1 MILQA
6 FPGTL
11 AWKVLSAFLIV
22 GNNSKKYFYNMS
34 SNFSGV
40 FILIIGPSGVGKGT
54 VINILRE
61 RHPEWIFPISATTRA
76 PRPGE
81 TAGKTYHFLT
91 GEEFKKRK
99 KNGEFLESAWVHGK
113 NQYGVLKSEVIP
125 FLEQGKV
132 ILREVDVQGFLE
144 IRKVIPAHHLLSL
157 FLLPPSWEL
166 LSKRIRSRAP
176 ITEEELQRRF
186 ESMKKEMEIAPEC
199 DFEIQTEDGNPLF
212 CTERIE
218 EIVKNWFEKENAS

>member
-1 MILQA
+1 
-6 FPGTL
+6 
-11 AWKVLSAFLIV
+11 
-22 GNNSKKYFYNMS
+22 MS
-34 SNFSGV
+34 SNFSE
-40 FILIIGPSGVGKGT
+40 FYPHHWTIGVGKGT

-91 GEEFKKRK
+91 GEEFEKRK
-99 KNGEFLESAWVHGK
+99 KWEFLESAWVHGK

-125 FLEQGKV
+125 FRTRKSDSSRGWCSG
-132 ILREVDVQGFLE
+132 ILE
-144 IRKVIPAHHLLSL
+144 IRKVIPAHHLLS
-157 FLLPPSWEL
+157 FS
-166 LSKRIRSRAP
+166 SSSFMGIAFQKNSFSAP

-199 DFEIQTEDGNPLF
+199 DFEIQTED
-212 CTERIE
+212 RIPSF
-218 EIVKNWFEKENAS
+218 VPNALKKL